1 MREHDN
7 RLTRGLF
14 TVDDRFIRGT
24 TAALRSWLLAK
35 GSSPI
40 CLCKLSSCKACP
52 GITKIQ
58 KSKIINYLLLEPS
71 KRKNPFQSSQNIC
84 SISAKPPPIL
94 FSFVDSK
101 TQTYHG
107 RSGAGRR
114 TAAERAGRSE
124 AGRAEAGQGGMG
136 RRRVGAPK
144 GQTSILPP
152 RRRGQPSWLPGHLL
166 RGREQTSSHVNR
178 IKEHEDRLTTD

>member
-84 SISAKPPPIL
+84 SISAKPPPI
-94 FSFVDSK
+94 FFQSSIPK
-101 TQTYHG
+101 PRHTTG
-107 RSGAGRR
+107 G
-114 TAAERAGRSE
+114 AERGGARRLSGR
-124 AGRAEAGQGGMG
+124 GGARRG
-136 RRRVGAPK
+136 GPRRVRAGWDGGGSVRQRVKRPSYPHGAEDN
-144 GQTSILPP
+144 PP
-152 RRRGQPSWLPGHLL
+152 GFLDIFFGCANKRHPM
-166 RGREQTSSHVNR
+166 
-178 IKEHEDRLTTD
+178 